1 MPDPTDPNQGT
12 DSPKVVQWEL
22 TQRLLDAL
30 MAIGA
35 IAFENPGNGW
45 RLVRSRVYPAALALT
60 GGDEA
65 AAEAIYRNLE
75 AAYDEYASPTIP
87 PAPPHVFVIP

>member
-1 MPDPTDPNQGT
+1 MPDPTDPNQGN
-12 DSPKVVQWEL
+12 SAPSVVQWEL

-35 IAFENPGNGW
+35 IAFENPGDGW
-45 RLVRSRVYPAALALT
+45 RLVRSRAYPAMLALT

-65 AAEAIYRNLE
+65 AAGALYQNLE
-75 AAYDEYASPTIP
+75 SAYREYASPA
-87 PAPPHVFVIP
+87 APPSAPFVFVIP